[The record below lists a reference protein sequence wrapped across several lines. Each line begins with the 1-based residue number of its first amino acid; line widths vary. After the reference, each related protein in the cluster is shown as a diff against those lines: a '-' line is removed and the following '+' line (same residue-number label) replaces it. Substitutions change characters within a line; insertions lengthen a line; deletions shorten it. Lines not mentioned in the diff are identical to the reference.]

1 MHRQMYTP
9 LNTFVCIHTCIYI
22 FLYSG
27 REVRELGFTWDI
39 ASQATVTPEDSGLTD
54 IDYTVEPF
62 SDAISNGRPRVC
74 GGREMGEI
82 EGGGE
87 ERERAR
93 ESNSERE
100 RARENE

>member
-1 MHRQMYTP
+1 MYTP
-9 LNTFVCIHTCIYI
+9 LNTFVCIYTCIYI
-22 FLYSG
+22 FIYSG
-27 REVRELGFTWDI
+27 REVKELGFTWDI

-82 EGGGE
+82 EGGGKE
-87 ERERAR
+87 IERAR
-93 ESNSERE
+93 EREQQRERESERE
-100 RARENE
+100 